1 MVIPVVNVDR
11 IIQSSTNNQ
20 FTGLIKKNIT
30 VWILQNITDFFLTKA
45 LEYIYIFN
53 IVMIP
58 LLHIVFFSEDKL

>member
-1 MVIPVVNVDR
+1 MVISVVNVDR

-45 LEYIYIFN
+45 LEYIYI
-53 IVMIP
+53 
-58 LLHIVFFSEDKL
+58 